1 MTDDKEKYAAAVML
15 DGYLKAKR
23 DELPEPMQRFIYI
36 GIREIIKNISPVFK
50 KQKEEELKV
59 IISTE
64 SDWIRFQSVKERK
77 GKEKNVWRELT
88 QEKEWKRYL
97 TS

>member
-23 DELPEPMQRFIYI
+23 DELPEPMQRFTYV
-36 GIREIIKNISPVFK
+36 GIREIVKNISSEFK
-50 KQKEEELKV
+50 KQKSEELKV

-64 SDWIRFQSVKERK
+64 EDWIRFQSVQEERK
-77 GKEKNVWRELT
+77 NEF
-88 QEKEWKRYL
+88 
-97 TS
+97 